1 MYAEYF
7 HMKEMPFAIEPNPH
21 YLLLDDDHREALA
34 TLVYAIDQQEGW
46 ALLLGEAG
54 IGKTTLIMAL
64 LRELK
69 DRVVPAVITNPRLS
83 ALDFFNMVGME
94 LGLEGPFES
103 KGRFL
108 VAMNQIIKRCHRQG
122 KVLLLIIDE
131 AQSLAPSLL
140 EELRLLSNM
149 DNFSPRVLN
158 IFLVGQ
164 PHLLLLLKKAGA
176 RSLMQR
182 LRRYYVLKPLGP
194 EETASYVRHRLEVA
208 GGHPNI
214 FDDEALAEVYR
225 LTGGNPRLINT
236 LCDDSLLL
244 AYTLEQNTVT
254 REIVRDAGRDN
265 PSLRWPPDLE
275 VPRSQPLAAPEEDA
289 PAPEPRPDE
298 TVPSQVPPQPEPPVQ
313 AQAQTPPEPEPS
325 ADEPPAQTPSE
336 PEPPTQAP
344 PAAEEPPAQAV
355 PEPQTRAQDQLKP
368 PPLSFD
374 QAPAAEAPGVAG
386 LSDEEI
392 LNLEMPPLEEMR
404 RPGLFSRLAASLSR
418 DAPGSLWKRAL
429 VLLVVAGLVFGI
441 YQVMARGGWPYLRYK
456 VSSLWGSQPATILMP
471 EGPSQGQQRMERRAP
486 DGTKDWGPILPAPA
500 RPKSSQDNRPA
511 QGGGNG

>member
-7 HMKEMPFAIEPNPH
+7 HMKDMPFAIEPNPR

-64 LRELK
+64 LQELK
-69 DRVVPAVITNPRLS
+69 DRVVPAVITNPRLGV
-83 ALDFFNMVGME
+83 LDFFNMVGLE

-131 AQSLAPSLL
+131 AQSLAPALL

-182 LRRYYVLKPLGP
+182 LRRYHVLKPLNA
-194 EETASYVRHRLEVA
+194 EETAAYVRHRLEVA
-208 GGHPNI
+208 GGHPNL
-214 FDDEALAEVYR
+214 FDDEALEEVYR

-244 AYTLEQNTVT
+244 AFTQEQNTVD
-254 REIVRDAGRDN
+254 RETVLAAAREN
-265 PSLRWPPDLE
+265 PSLRWPPELE
-275 VPRSQPLAAPEEDA
+275 VVRSKPLASAEDETTPAQAPPQAEAPAAPVERASAPESPAPAQEEPPEAGEPQAQTRPDAAAAERAPEETA
-289 PAPEPRPDE
+289 PAPEPRE
-298 TVPSQVPPQPEPPVQ
+298 QHT
-313 AQAQTPPEPEPS
+313 
-325 ADEPPAQTPSE
+325 
-336 PEPPTQAP
+336 
-344 PAAEEPPAQAV
+344 
-355 PEPQTRAQDQLKP
+355 P

-374 QAPAAEAPGVAG
+374 QAPPPGDSSQPAFPG
-386 LSDEEI
+386 EEEI
-392 LNLEMPPLEEMR
+392 LSLDMPSLEEMR
-404 RPGLFSRLAASLSR
+404 RPGLFSRFAASLSR

-429 VLLVVAGLVFGI
+429 VLLVVAGLAFGV

-456 VSSLWGSQPATILMP
+456 ISSLWGSSQPATILMP
-471 EGPSQGQQRMERRAP
+471 EGPTDNQQNPERRVP
-486 DGTKDWGPILPAPA
+486 DGTRDWGPILPAPA
-500 RPKSSQDNRPA
+500 APPKGGPSAP
-511 QGGGNG
+511 GGGNG